1 LSLYGGGQTQVSLGG
16 ISGGVGNNIQVLQ
29 PGLPVN
35 SFFVLQHKALNPSGA
50 TTDLPDTALYVDQNH
65 DGIINQDDLRPY
77 KSPFPKWI
85 FGQSSQLGWH
95 NFDASYTLRAHL
107 GNYVYN
113 NVASN
118 LGHFSNVEGSVPPG
132 NLETSV
138 LQTNY
143 VNPQY
148 FSDYYVQD
156 ASFLRMDNITIGYT
170 IANFARF
177 RTARFYGTVQ
187 NVFTLTPYKGVDP
200 EAATLGFTPAFG
212 IDNNIFPR
220 SRTYLLGAAFNF

>member
-1 LSLYGGGQTQVSLGG
+1 
-16 ISGGVGNNIQVLQ
+16 
-29 PGLPVN
+29 
-35 SFFVLQHKALNPSGA
+35 
-50 TTDLPDTALYVDQNH
+50 LPDTAMYVDQNG
-65 DGIINQDDLRPY
+65 DGIINEKDLRAF

-85 FGQSSQLGWH
+85 FGQSSQMSWRRL
-95 NFDASYTLRAHL
+95 DASYTLRAHV

-118 LGHFSNVEGSVPPG
+118 LGHYSAVQGSIPPG

-138 LQTNY
+138 YQTNY
-143 VNPQY
+143 INPQY

-170 IANFARF
+170 FDRVSSF
-177 RTARFYGTVQ
+177 KSVRFYGTVQ

-200 EAATLGFTPAFG
+200 EAGVIGFLPLFG
-212 IDNNIFPR
+212 IDNNIYPR
-220 SRTYLLGAAFNF
+220 SRTFLLGAGVSF

>member
-1 LSLYGGGQTQVSLGG
+1 
-16 ISGGVGNNIQVLQ
+16 
-29 PGLPVN
+29 
-35 SFFVLQHKALNPSGA
+35 
-50 TTDLPDTALYVDQNH
+50 
-65 DGIINQDDLRPY
+65 
-77 KSPFPKWI
+77 
-85 FGQSSQLGWH
+85 
-95 NFDASYTLRAHL
+95 
-107 GNYVYN
+107 
-113 NVASN
+113 
-118 LGHFSNVEGSVPPG
+118 
-132 NLETSV
+132 V